1 MTHPKPREKKKTGGQ
16 KISGGGS
23 KFEGG
28 GAQNLRGGGS
38 KFAPPTPGKPLKIL
52 ASFFLSMNYDK
63 TILIN
68 HFS

>member
-1 MTHPKPREKKKTGGQ
+1 MTHPKPREKKKTGEQ

-23 KFEGG
+23 KFE

-63 TILIN
+63 IILIN